1 MSNNRYGFTK
11 SGKLNLKN
19 ENAKNR
25 HSTNGD
31 KPGAYDISFV

>member
-1 MSNNRYGFTK
+1 MSNNPYRSTK

-25 HSTNGD
+25 LRANGN
-31 KPGAYDISFV
+31 KPGAYDIRLV